1 MDIKEKKT
9 NDTITKFRNSE
20 GYKKK
25 IARAN
30 ESLSKARFPKGIFEQ
45 LGIPRPN
52 FGQEIETPLTD

>member
-1 MDIKEKKT
+1 MNLKEKKT

-20 GYKKK
+20 VYKKK
-25 IARAN
+25 ISRAK

-52 FGQEIETPLTD
+52 FGQEIETTLTD